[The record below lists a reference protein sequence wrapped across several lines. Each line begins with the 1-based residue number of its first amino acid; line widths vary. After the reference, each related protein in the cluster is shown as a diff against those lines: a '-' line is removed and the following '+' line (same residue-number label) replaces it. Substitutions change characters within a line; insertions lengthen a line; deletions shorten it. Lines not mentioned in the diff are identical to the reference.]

1 MTYAADDLYALLPA
15 VYRLRDADLGYP
27 LRGLVTI
34 LAEQADALD
43 ADIERLYENWFIET
57 ADRWVVPYIGDLLRV
72 GTLATAALED
82 EDGLSVLPRRF
93 SQRGFVANTIGYRR
107 RKGTVAVLEQVVVDV
122 TGWRARAVE
131 FFQLVAATQYAKHPR
146 PASAAFVDVRHGA
159 ALEWL
164 DGPFDRAAHTVAV
177 RAVDAPP
184 GSRARAL
191 QSQGRHNVPNV
202 GLYLWR
208 LQAYPVT
215 AGTPRPATPP
225 AGAGFTFS
233 PLGLDVPL
241 FNPPATE
248 RDIGHLATEPD
259 LPVRLSRRAL
269 FDELERR
276 RRALIGGAPMPQ
288 GGFFGQTDGPF
299 TVRYAT
305 AADPDA
311 LSAVPPD
318 EIAICDLSSWRRP
331 DPQRMYRPAGGG
343 PEQPLPI
350 RVGVDPERG
359 RLAFAT
365 GIEPARVAVDYAYG
379 FSGNLGGGPYDRRDS
394 AALWL
399 EPAEVTVQIGV
410 TRDPAV
416 LATSTPEARL
426 VGDLPAALSL
436 WRTEIENAA
445 SSFGLVVLLDSDT
458 YPEALTGTARVDVPA
473 GARLAIVA
481 GAWPEELQP
490 GEGGTPSR
498 IIGRLSSDAP
508 LRPHVRADLAIRG
521 TAPAG
526 AANPGELILSGL
538 LIEGRIR
545 IAPGNLG
552 RLSLFDCTAVPDAG
566 GLVAEAGAGAAR
578 TNGSLRVSLVR
589 SICGPVDLAAPVAA
603 LTVADSIVDAGSA
616 TAAIDAAGAALDVQQ
631 STVFGPVAVERL
643 AAGNSLFTGVVG
655 VERRQEG
662 CVRFCHVPDGST
674 TPTRFQC
681 QPDLALER
689 HADAAARSRIRAAL
703 APAFT
708 SVRYGEPAYAQLS
721 LAAAHELLTG
731 AEDGSEMGAFSSLK
745 QPQREANL
753 RLALAEYLRSGLDA
767 GIFFVT

>member
-1 MTYAADDLYALLPA
+1 MSDAADELYALLPA

-27 LRGLVTI
+27 LRGLVTV

-93 SQRGFVANTIGYRR
+93 SQRAFVANTIGYRR
-107 RKGTVAVLEQVVVDV
+107 RKGTVAVLEQVAADV

-131 FFQLVAATQYAKHPR
+131 FFQLVATTQYAKHPR

-159 ALEWL
+159 GLERL

-177 RAVDAPP
+177 RTVDAPP

-202 GLYLWR
+202 GLFLWR

-233 PLGLDVPL
+233 PLGVDTPL

-248 RDIGHLATEPD
+248 REISHLATEPD
-259 LPVRLSRRAL
+259 LPVRLSRRVL

-276 RRALIGGAPMPQ
+276 RRAIVGNARQPA
-288 GGFFGQTDGPF
+288 GGFFGETDGPF

-305 AADPDA
+305 AAAPDV

-331 DPQRMYRPAGGG
+331 DPQRMYRPARGG

-394 AALWL
+394 AALWY

-416 LATSTPEARL
+416 LATSTPDARL
-426 VGDLPAALSL
+426 VGDLPAAVAL
-436 WRTEIENAA
+436 WRSEIENAT
-445 SSFGLVVLLDSDT
+445 SSFGLIVILDSDS
-458 YPEALTGTARVDVPA
+458 YPEALTGAARVDVPA

-490 GEGGTPSR
+490 GEGGTPAR
-498 IIGRLSSDAP
+498 VLGRLSSDAP
-508 LRPHVRADLAIRG
+508 VRPHVRADVAIRG

-526 AANPGELILSGL
+526 ALNPGELILSGL

-545 IAPGNLG
+545 VAPGNLG
-552 RLSLFDCTAVPDAG
+552 RLSPFDSTAVPANG
-566 GLVAEAGAGAAR
+566 GLVVEAGSGAAR

-589 SICGPVDLAAPVAA
+589 SICGPLDLAPPVAA
-603 LTVADSIVDAGSA
+603 LSVADSIIDAGA
-616 TAAIDAAGAALDVQQ
+616 APAAIDAAGASLDLQQ
-631 STVFGPVAVERL
+631 STVFGTVVVERL
-643 AAGNSLFTGVVG
+643 TAGNSLFTAVIG

-662 CVRFCHVPDGST
+662 CVRFCHVPEGSS
-674 TPTRFQC
+674 TPNRFRC
-681 QPDLALER
+681 QPDLALEAQ
-689 HADAAARSRIRAAL
+689 ADAAARNRIRASL
-703 APAFT
+703 APAFA
-708 SVRYGEPAYAQLS
+708 SARYGDPDYGQLS
-721 LAAAHELLTG
+721 LTASHELLTG